1 MIKYLIFICNMPI
14 LDLSNQPQARMR
26 DKMNAKKWI
35 THNLGILMLIPF
47 VLFSIPA
54 YAAADAMKEISWFFL
69 VVGLAGGLAFFL
81 YGMEMMSEGMK
92 RSTGDKL
99 RSILAALTQNRIVGL
114 IAGAFVTCVIQ
125 SSSATTV
132 MLVSFVQAGLMSFAN
147 SLAVI
152 LGADI
157 GTTITAQLIAFK
169 LTDYALM
176 MIAIG
181 FGMQML
187 SKNENTRN
195 IGNVILGFGILF
207 FGMKLMSDAMKPL
220 RTYPAFIG
228 VLEGLENPLLGIL
241 AGAIFTAVVQSSSAF
256 TGVVIVLAQQGLI
269 TLEAGIPMI
278 FGANIGTCVTAGIA
292 SIGMSREAK
301 RVAMAHVIFK
311 IGGVLL
317 FIFWIPTFADLI
329 RMIANHFGSGTARQV
344 ANAHTIFNVT
354 LALIF
359 LPFTA
364 MFGKIIFKFLPDKQ
378 QELELKPAVAYLDN
392 NMIGTPVLAINL
404 ARAEISRMAKLLER
418 MLRAIIIPFMS
429 DPNLIRQEETL
440 EPEEKEMLLKEV
452 PSRDEFF
459 PQLSLIEGLDMR
471 EEKID
476 FLQKR
481 IKDYLLAVSREKV
494 SASQA
499 NEIYGMVSIVK
510 DMESIGDIVHRNMLP
525 LVAKKQVIELDFSE
539 EGKEELMIYHE
550 KVCRQIKL
558 LKEAFAQKDLDKADQ
573 IMNSE
578 RKYLDLESQYR
589 VRHLERLLSEKS
601 ETVKT
606 HEVHLELMDLMKQI
620 IVYSS
625 NIAVVFMNSCS
636 KGHSGSATSI

>member
-1 MIKYLIFICNMPI
+1 
-14 LDLSNQPQARMR
+14 
-26 DKMNAKKWI
+26 MNLKRWKKKNI
-35 THNLGILMLIPF
+35 AMAALIPF
-47 VLFSIPA
+47 FIVAFPA
-54 YAAADAMKEISWFFL
+54 YAAAEGGKEISWFFL

-81 YGMEMMSEGMK
+81 YGMEKMSEGMK
-92 RSTGDKL
+92 RSTGDKM
-99 RSILAALTQNRIVGL
+99 RTILAALTQNRIVGL

-220 RTYPAFIG
+220 RTYSAFIQM
-228 VLEGLENPLLGIL
+228 LEGLENPLLGIL

-278 FGANIGTCVTAGIA
+278 FGANIGTCVTAGVA
-292 SIGMSREAK
+292 SIGMSRDAK
-301 RVAMAHVIFK
+301 RVAMGHVLFK
-311 IGGVLL
+311 VCGVLL
-317 FIFWIPTFADLI
+317 FIFWIPTFAELI
-329 RMIANHFGSGTARQV
+329 RMIAVRFDSGTARQV

-354 LALIF
+354 LALLF

-364 MFGKIIFKFLPDKQ
+364 LFGKMILKILPDKK

-392 NMIGTPVLAINL
+392 NMIQTPVLAINL

-418 MLRAIIIPFMS
+418 MLRAIIVPFMS
-429 DPNLIRQEETL
+429 DPNLIRREASL
-440 EPEEKEMLLKEV
+440 EPEEKKLLLREV
-452 PSRDEFF
+452 PSRDEYF

-476 FLQKR
+476 YLQSK
-481 IKDYLLAVSREKV
+481 IKEYLIAISRQNV
-494 SASQA
+494 SASHA
-499 NEIYGMVSIVK
+499 DEIYGMMSIIK

-525 LVAKKQVIELDFSE
+525 LIAKKQAIELDFSE

-558 LKEAFAQKDLDKADQ
+558 LKEAFAQKDLDKADL
-573 IMNSE
+573 IMDSE

-589 VRHLERLLSEKS
+589 VRHLERLLSEQHQ
-601 ETVKT
+601 TVRT
-606 HEVHLELMDLMKQI
+606 HEIHVELMDLMKQI

-625 NIAVVFMNSCS
+625 NIAVTFTRSVA
-636 KGHSGSATSI
+636 KEKA